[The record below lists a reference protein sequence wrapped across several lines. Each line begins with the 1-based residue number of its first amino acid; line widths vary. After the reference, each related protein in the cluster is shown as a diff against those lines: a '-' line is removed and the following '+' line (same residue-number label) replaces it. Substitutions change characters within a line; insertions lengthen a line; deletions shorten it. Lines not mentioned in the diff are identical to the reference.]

1 MSDELSFRDKLQAL
15 YRVALYRPAFS
26 AGILLVSLFAAVLE
40 GIGLSFLLPIIELAR
55 DPAAAE
61 SADGILGVFVTAYD
75 TVGLP
80 LTLETVVVGVAVVM
94 TLRYTSSFLVH
105 WLRAALRT
113 DYVREL
119 QTVSFEK
126 ALGAEISYFDQQG
139 SDEILNAI
147 VTQSD
152 YAGSVIQRIIKFVE
166 QGLLSLMYLSVALY
180 LAPGLTVAAAIVLGL
195 ITYVLRTV
203 LESGYDIG
211 SRVAEANEQLQTAA
225 QSGTQGIRDVK
236 LFGMTGEL
244 FSDFRGAA
252 NQVAGSQIKLR
263 RNEAALD
270 NVYQLLTAVT
280 VFLLI
285 YAALAIASM
294 SLAALGVFL
303 FAMFRLAPRVSTLN
317 NLMYQIESDLPHLV
331 RTQSFL
337 DELDARREST
347 GGSAEVPNTVDTVI
361 FEDVDFAYDTG
372 ERIFESLSFSVDR
385 GEFVAFVG
393 PSGAGK
399 STVVSLLTRMYEPD
413 GGQILAD
420 GRPIAEMEIDDWR
433 ERVSVV
439 RQHPYIFNDSLRA
452 NVNVA
457 DRQASQA
464 EIERVCEIAQVT
476 EFLDDLPN
484 GYETQLGDDGI
495 RLSGGQKQRVAL
507 ARALLK
513 EADFLV
519 LDEATS
525 DLDSNIEETVHQ
537 AIEAMDRDYA
547 MLVIAHRLSTVVNAD
562 RIYAVEDGERSET
575 GTHTELVQRDGTYA
589 DLYATQ
595 GNNA

>member
-1 MSDELSFRDKLQAL
+1 
-15 YRVALYRPAFS
+15 
-26 AGILLVSLFAAVLE
+26 
-40 GIGLSFLLPIIELAR
+40 
-55 DPAAAE
+55 
-61 SADGILGVFVTAYD
+61 
-75 TVGLP
+75 
-80 LTLETVVVGVAVVM
+80 
-94 TLRYTSSFLVH
+94 
-105 WLRAALRT
+105 
-113 DYVREL
+113 
-119 QTVSFEK
+119 
-126 ALGAEISYFDQQG
+126 
-139 SDEILNAI
+139 
-147 VTQSD
+147 
-152 YAGSVIQRIIKFVE
+152 
-166 QGLLSLMYLSVALY
+166 
-180 LAPGLTVAAAIVLGL
+180 
-195 ITYVLRTV
+195 
-203 LESGYDIG
+203 
-211 SRVAEANEQLQTAA
+211 
-225 QSGTQGIRDVK
+225 
-236 LFGMTGEL
+236 
-244 FSDFRGAA
+244 
-252 NQVAGSQIKLR
+252 
-263 RNEAALD
+263 
-270 NVYQLLTAVT
+270 
-280 VFLLI
+280 
-285 YAALAIASM
+285 
-294 SLAALGVFL
+294 
-303 FAMFRLAPRVSTLN
+303 
-317 NLMYQIESDLPHLV
+317 
-331 RTQSFL
+331 
-337 DELDARREST
+337 
-347 GGSAEVPNTVDTVI
+347 VI

-562 RIYAVEDGERSET
+562 RIYAVEDGEISET

>member
-1 MSDELSFRDKLQAL
+1 MSDELPIRDKLRAL

-26 AGILLVSLFAAVLE
+26 TGILLVSFFAAVLE

-55 DPAAAE
+55 DPAAVE
-61 SADGILGVFVTAYD
+61 SADGILRVFVTAYEV
-75 TVGLP
+75 VGLP

-119 QTVSFEK
+119 QTMSFER
-126 ALGAEISYFDQQG
+126 ALDAEVSYFDQQG

-147 VTQSD
+147 VTQAS
-152 YAGSVIQRIIKFVE
+152 YAGRVIQRIIRFVE
-166 QGLLSLMYLSVALY
+166 QGLLSLIYLGVALY

-195 ITYVLRTV
+195 ITFVLRSV
-203 LESGYDIG
+203 VESGYDIG
-211 SRVAEANEQLQTAA
+211 SRVAEANERLQTAA
-225 QSGTQGIRDVK
+225 QAGTQGVRDVK

-244 FSDFRGAA
+244 FSDFHAA
-252 NQVAGSQIKLR
+252 ADQVAGSQIKLR

-270 NVYQLLTAVT
+270 NIYQLLTAIT
-280 VFLLI
+280 VFVLI

-294 SLAALGVFL
+294 SLASLGVFL

-317 NLMYQIESDLPHLV
+317 NIVYQIESDLPHLA
-331 RTQSFL
+331 RTQSFI
-337 DELDARREST
+337 DELDARRESV
-347 GGSAEVPNTVDTVI
+347 GDDAPVPNPVDTV
-361 FEDVDFAYDTG
+361 DFQGVEFSYDTG
-372 ERIFESLSFSVDR
+372 EQIFDGLSFSADR

-413 GGQILAD
+413 DGRILAD
-420 GRPIAEMEIDDWR
+420 GRPIDEMDVDEWR

-439 RQHPYIFNDSLRA
+439 RQHPYIFNDTLRA
-452 NVNVA
+452 NVTVA
-457 DRQASQA
+457 DRQASRR

-476 EFLDDLPN
+476 EFLNDLPN
-484 GYETQLGDDGI
+484 GYETQLGDDGV

-513 EADFLV
+513 DADFLV

-547 MLVIAHRLSTVVNAD
+547 MFVIAHRLSTIVNAD
-562 RIYAVEDGERSET
+562 RIYTVEDGEISET
-575 GTHTELVQRDGTYA
+575 GTHTELVEDDGTYA
-589 DLYATQ
+589 DLYVTQ
-595 GNNA
+595 AQSN